1 MARLFGRS
9 TWLIWLV
16 NRAFS
21 MWWLSLHVMVVV
33 DFWLE
38 KKCWLVGW
46 MVYFIKLL
54 YVA

>member
-21 MWWLSLHVMVVV
+21 MWWLSLYVMVVV
-33 DFWLE
+33 DFGLKKKIGWLD
-38 KKCWLVGW
+38 GW
-46 MVYFIKLL
+46 FISLN
-54 YVA
+54 YYM